1 MKLLVDMPLAPR
13 IAHQLRAEGHDAIH
27 LSEQALSRLPD
38 EDVFV
43 KAMAEGRI
51 IITAD
56 LDFGAI
62 VARTGSRSASVIV
75 LRLVN
80 LQADR
85 VLTLLRRVLVAAA
98 AELSQGAVVL
108 VEESRFR
115 IRHLPLG
122 S

>member
-1 MKLLVDMPLAPR
+1 MPLAPR

-27 LSEQALSRLPD
+27 LSEQGLSRLSD
-38 EDVFV
+38 EHVFA
-43 KAMAEGRI
+43 KAMAEGRVI
-51 IITAD
+51 VTAD

-62 VARTGSRSASVIV
+62 VARTGNRNVSVIV

-115 IRHLPLG
+115 IRRLPLG